1 MKANSQKYQSVN
13 ARSLWAVAL
22 MTISFLLLP
31 LSISAQPQKSRVG
44 TNNARTARQQQQ
56 QQQQVSRA
64 SLMYPTAV
72 AVPEDVPW
80 RRDVYR
86 ELDLTKDENAALYY
100 PVEARGNEM
109 NLFTLLFRLLNTGKI
124 PAYEYKLD
132 GKEDFTQAN
141 RMHFKDMLERY
152 KVLYEVDG
160 NKIIVN
166 DADVP
171 SAEVLGYYVKEST
184 YYDEQTATFHS
195 RVVAICPIIH
205 RSIDDFSFD
214 LRKFP
219 MFWVKIEDIEPYLSQ
234 RMIMISNLNNAS
246 RMSMAD
252 FFATN
257 KYKGTIYMTT
267 NMQGKS
273 LQQEVAAR
281 QQAEAEKAAGVV
293 DSLAMRETLAL
304 QREQNR
310 IEKQLVD
317 FEKHIWETPVDSA
330 ELARKDSIAA
340 AEAAAKAAKKNRRVS
355 RAAKSGDAEADSAS
369 SSRSARRST
378 ADTKKEKKEKSSSSS
393 GSASRVSVRRQRH

>member
-1 MKANSQKYQSVN
+1 M
-13 ARSLWAVAL
+13 
-22 MTISFLLLP
+22 
-31 LSISAQPQKSRVG
+31 
-44 TNNARTARQQQQ
+44 
-56 QQQQVSRA
+56 
-64 SLMYPTAV
+64 
-72 AVPEDVPW
+72 
-80 RRDVYR
+80 
-86 ELDLTKDENAALYY
+86 
-100 PVEARGNEM
+100 
-109 NLFTLLFRLLNTGKI
+109 
-124 PAYEYKLD
+124 
-132 GKEDFTQAN
+132 
-141 RMHFKDMLERY
+141 
-152 KVLYEVDG
+152 
-160 NKIIVN
+160 
-166 DADVP
+166 
-171 SAEVLGYYVKEST
+171 
-184 YYDEQTATFHS
+184 
-195 RVVAICPIIH
+195 VAICPIIH

-214 LRKFP
+214 IRKFP

-273 LQQEVAAR
+273 LQQDVAAR
-281 QQAEAEKAAGVV
+281 QQAEAEKAAGGV

-340 AEAAAKAAKKNRRVS
+340 AAAAAKASKKSRRVS
-355 RAAKSGDAEADSAS
+355 RSTKTDDAQADSAS
-369 SSRSARRST
+369 SSRSARRSE

-393 GSASRVSVRRQRH
+393 ASRVSVRRQRH

>member
-22 MTISFLLLP
+22 MAISLLLFP
-31 LSISAQPQKSRVG
+31 LGITAQPQKSRVG

-152 KVLYEVDG
+152 NVFYEVDG
-160 NKIIVN
+160 NKINVN

-214 LRKFP
+214 IRKFP

-281 QQAEAEKAAGVV
+281 QQAEDEKAAGGV

-310 IEKQLVD
+310 IEKQLAD

-340 AEAAAKAAKKNRRVS
+340 AAAAAKASKKSRRVS
-355 RAAKSGDAEADSAS
+355 RSTKTDNAEADSAS
-369 SSRSARRST
+369 SSRSARRSE

-393 GSASRVSVRRQRH
+393 ASRVSVRRQRH